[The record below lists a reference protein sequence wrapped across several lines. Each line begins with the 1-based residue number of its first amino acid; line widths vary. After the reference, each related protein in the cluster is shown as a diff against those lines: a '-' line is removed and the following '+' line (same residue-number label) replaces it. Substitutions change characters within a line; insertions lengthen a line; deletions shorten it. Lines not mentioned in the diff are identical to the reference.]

1 MYLIDELDLHK
12 QNEILRGYLD
22 KGAVGFIYETINTY
36 NGKKYLGRKNFLTP
50 EGKNNGWTNYYGS
63 GVFIKR
69 LVKNKEYKKSLVRKI
84 FYIGYS
90 ESDLIEKEQYY
101 LDKFDCVNNTN
112 YYNINKNANGGYSR
126 AGYSEN
132 QLKNWSKKMSKKNLE
147 YYLNNSDKVK
157 ERIRSSNQNRKEVMN
172 SKDWNNYIEKMKASV
187 SGENNYWAMSVKVFK
202 NDILIEKFGCL
213 QDAFKYFEKQRI
225 LTSYTT
231 FHKMRKGYVYKGYS
245 LEVEERDNSYTGNS
259 IILYNE
265 SEVKEFK
272 YYKEVYNFLKE
283 KGYIKSY
290 TSFTR
295 DRNNNQLIMGYSISK
310 GTSN

>member
-1 MYLIDELDLHK
+1 MYFIDEPNLYK
-12 QNEILRGYLD
+12 QNEILRDYLS

-69 LVKNKEYKKSLVRKI
+69 LVRNKEYKKSLVRQI
-84 FYIGYS
+84 LYIGYS
-90 ESDLIEKEQYY
+90 ELELIEKEQYY
-101 LDKFDCVNNTN
+101 LDKFDCANNPN

-126 AGYSEN
+126 AGYSEK
-132 QLKNWSKKMSKKNLE
+132 QLKNWSEKMSGKTSE
-147 YYLNNSDKVK
+147 YYLNNTYEVK

-172 SKDWNNYIEKMKASV
+172 SKDWNNYIDKMKESNG
-187 SGENNYWAMSVKVFK
+187 GENNYWSMSVKVFK

-213 QDAFKYFEKQRI
+213 QDAFKFFEKQRI

-231 FHKMRKGYVYKGYS
+231 FHKMRKGYIYKGYR
-245 LEVEERDNSYTGNS
+245 LEVEERDNSFTGNY
-259 IILYNE
+259 IVLYNE
-265 SEVKEFK
+265 NEVREFK
-272 YYKEVYNFLKE
+272 YYKEVYEFVKE

-295 DRNNNQLIMGYSISK
+295 DRNNNKSIMGYYINK
-310 GTSN
+310 GTV